1 MSSVIEPLIQRV
13 FSGGPEAIIAVL
25 MLGITLLL
33 FERKRLL
40 DQLSKKEEKME
51 KIVDDYYRGNITLS
65 EALNNLKGVLY
76 EIKGKINP

>member
-1 MSSVIEPLIQRV
+1 MSGVIEPLIQRV

-25 MLGITLLL
+25 MLGIVLLL

>member
-1 MSSVIEPLIQRV
+1 VSGVIEPLIQRV

-40 DQLSKKEEKME
+40 DQLAKKEEKME

>member
-1 MSSVIEPLIQRV
+1 MSGVIEPLIQRV

-40 DQLSKKEEKME
+40 DQLAKKEEKME

>member
-1 MSSVIEPLIQRV
+1 MIEPLIQRV

-40 DQLSKKEEKME
+40 DQLAKKEEKME

-76 EIKGKINP
+76 EIKGKINT

>member
-1 MSSVIEPLIQRV
+1 MSGVIEPLIQRV

-40 DQLSKKEEKME
+40 DQLAKKEEKME

-76 EIKGKINP
+76 EIKGKINT